1 MLRPPRRPLRWR
13 ELIVTLPL
21 FKGLE
26 IRCGG
31 LPSSVQC
38 TCRELHDWRPGQNCN
53 LPWVLYFPYNR
64 TVWHV
69 LRSLT
74 SLQPHLHWK
83 WQQQDLLVVQTRSCR
98 TTRNLYRDSLS
109 CKTAHAVWPKTS
121 LMSPFWRIEGALFF
135 RHWCDSVYAIK
146 LRVNCLLLCVS
157 YVPCIVACH
166 DAWLS
171 LSLSQSLLSS
181 LCFSCS
187 QRCLWFC
194 HRIE

>member
-1 MLRPPRRPLRWR
+1 MIDDRGRIATFLGSFTSP
-13 ELIVTLPL
+13 T
-21 FKGLE
+21 
-26 IRCGG
+26 
-31 LPSSVQC
+31 
-38 TCRELHDWRPGQNCN
+38 
-53 LPWVLYFPYNR
+53 

-74 SLQPHLHWK
+74 SLQPYLHWK
-83 WQQQDLLVVQTRSCR
+83 WKQQWDLLVVQTRSCR

-157 YVPCIVACH
+157 YVPCIVACN

-171 LSLSQSLLSS
+171 LSLSLNLFSLRYVFLV
-181 LCFSCS
+181 LNAVFG
-187 QRCLWFC
+187 FVTG
-194 HRIE
+194 